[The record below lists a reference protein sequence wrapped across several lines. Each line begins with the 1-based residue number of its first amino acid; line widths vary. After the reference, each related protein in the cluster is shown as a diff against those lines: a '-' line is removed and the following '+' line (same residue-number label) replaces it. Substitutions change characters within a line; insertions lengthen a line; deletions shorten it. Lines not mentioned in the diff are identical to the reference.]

1 MTLSTKLKITAV
13 MAAVLMAVLLAV
25 PVGGGN
31 DTPQKLADG
40 RFDEPLH

>member
-13 MAAVLMAVLLAV
+13 MAAVLMAFLLAV